1 MNLRIMP
8 RTPFSTPLSRSARET
23 ERRIQNI
30 MRGPQKRPPMIFIV
44 LVSVFCLLS
53 GNLVSCNVAE
63 AEAPDTPDTSA
74 SVSVPP
80 DASAPGEPVWT
91 PVELDA
97 GLMKY
102 KGKTIDWYYEDSFP
116 TEEEM
121 ALLEHLPADQL
132 PREAVEAHHAVR
144 RDYWR
149 DALLPVAY
157 DEKEDVTVYFV
168 INPNTITGSEPGA
181 SPDLWGTLEQ
191 RGIVLRCGD
200 RAEYF
205 HLCWDGNANSSSNP
219 LLLVDDLD
227 SDGQPEAAVVLCLG
241 WGTGAYEEDLYIFDL
256 DTMTCTV
263 PDFTQ
268 VPLEISASPDGKT
281 ARFVSGEQE
290 LEVDISELGDRFD
303 GKMEVG
309 NIVYFHQ
316 KDGRLFCELDV
327 DFTCMTLEYMAMA
340 YFPVIYENNS
350 YKLGPAELLTD
361 DMFLEW
367 P

>member
-1 MNLRIMP
+1 MNSKLP
-8 RTPFSTPLSRSARET
+8 RTPFSTPLSGSARET
-23 ERRIQNI
+23 EQRIRNI
-30 MRGPQKRPPMIFIV
+30 MSGPKKRPPLIFIV
-44 LVSVFCLLS
+44 LVSAFCLLS
-53 GNLVSCNVAE
+53 GNLVSCQMAE
-63 AEAPDTPDTSA
+63 AEVPESA
-74 SVSVPP
+74 AVQPEEGDS
-80 DASAPGEPVWT
+80 SAQGALPQGWT

-97 GLMKY
+97 GLMQY

-121 ALLEHLPADQL
+121 ALLENLPADQL
-132 PREAVEAHHAVR
+132 PREAVGIMEAFKK
-144 RDYWR
+144 DYWR
-149 DALLPVAY
+149 DTLLPVAY
-157 DEKEDVTVYFV
+157 DEREDVTVYLV
-168 INPNTITGSEPGA
+168 VKPDSMPNAEPLVNI
-181 SPDLWGTLEQ
+181 PVWEPEQ
-191 RGIVLRCGD
+191 RGIVLRYGD

-205 HLCWDGNANSSSNP
+205 HLCWDGNAKYGGNP
-219 LLLVDDLD
+219 TLLVDDFD

-241 WGTGAYEEDLYIFDL
+241 GGTGAFEEDLYIFDL

-281 ARFVSGEQE
+281 ARLVSGEQE
-290 LEVDISELGDRFD
+290 LEVDISQLGDRFD

-309 NIVYFHQ
+309 NIICFHQ

-327 DFTCMTLEYMAMA
+327 DFTCMTLEYMAQA
-340 YFPVIYENNS
+340 FFPVVFENGS

>member
-1 MNLRIMP
+1 MKENLP
-8 RTPFSTPLSRSARET
+8 RTPFSTPLSGSARET
-23 ERRIQNI
+23 KRRLENI

-80 DASAPGEPVWT
+80 DASAPEEPVWT

-121 ALLEHLPADQL
+121 ALLENLPADQL
-132 PREAVEAHHAVR
+132 PREAVEAYYAAR

-149 DALLPVAY
+149 DTLLPVAY
-157 DEKEDVTVYFV
+157 DEKEDVTVYLV
-168 INPNTITGSEPGA
+168 VKPDSMPNAEPLVNI
-181 SPDLWGTLEQ
+181 PVWEPER
-191 RGIVLRCGD
+191 RGIVLRHGD

-205 HLCWDGNANSSSNP
+205 HLCWDGNAKYGGNP
-219 LLLVDDLD
+219 SLLVDDFD

-241 WGTGAYEEDLYIFDL
+241 GGTGAYEEDLYIFDL

-268 VPLEISASPDGKT
+268 VPLEISSSPDGKT
-281 ARFVSGEQE
+281 ARLVSGEQE
-290 LEVDISELGDRFD
+290 LEVDISDLGDRFD

-309 NIVYFHQ
+309 NIVCFHQ

-327 DFTCMTLEYMAMA
+327 DFTCMTLEYMALA